1 MLGPLPP
8 GGQRWPGMSE
18 LANTLWLVDLA
29 ENAPDGCAMACRA
42 RAAGQRVITVCN
54 SEQERRAELL
64 GLEPLDRITRVGD
77 VGRVIGELG
86 AKAVVVTSRRLLA
99 ASEKHCRKAGV
110 LLGLAAVGIGGKAL
124 GRVAGDASG
133 SVAARFV
140 ELTELLAFAPGHGVM
155 AGGDR
160 VVLRQG
166 LGVRDGELAIGLIGP
181 WPGED
186 LAAGDEPPCK
196 LFSRVIGMLALGD
209 YPVVGLADSGHSDMG
224 GAATF
229 AQTVEDQFE
238 LIGVDGPVE
247 AALAAMDG
255 LVWLGS
261 HRGGSVAALAALRC
275 GVPVVAVADEASRA
289 VQMLAGEQRASGQV
303 LAKMVLAPDGTMAS
317 IGSRVMEALGLV
329 EPARRVVPAVL
340 GGGAGGG
347 FEE

>member
-1 MLGPLPP
+1 
-8 GGQRWPGMSE
+8 MSE
-18 LANTLWLVDLA
+18 HANTLWLVDLA
-29 ENAPDGCAMACRA
+29 ENAPDGCALACRA
-42 RAAGQRVITVCN
+42 RAAGQRVITVCD
-54 SEQERRAELL
+54 SEQERRAEML
-64 GLEPLDRITRVGD
+64 GLEPLDRITRAGD
-77 VGRVIGELG
+77 VGRIIGELG

-110 LLGLAAVGIGGKAL
+110 LLELAAVGIGGKAL
-124 GRVAGDASG
+124 GRAERDATG
-133 SVAARFV
+133 GVAARHV

-155 AGGDR
+155 AGADR
-160 VVLRQG
+160 AVLRQG

-247 AALAAMDG
+247 AALVAMDG

-275 GVPVVAVADEASRA
+275 GVPVVAVADDASRA

-303 LAKMVLAPDGTMAS
+303 LAKMVLAPDATMAS

-329 EPARRVVPAVL
+329 EPARRVVPALL